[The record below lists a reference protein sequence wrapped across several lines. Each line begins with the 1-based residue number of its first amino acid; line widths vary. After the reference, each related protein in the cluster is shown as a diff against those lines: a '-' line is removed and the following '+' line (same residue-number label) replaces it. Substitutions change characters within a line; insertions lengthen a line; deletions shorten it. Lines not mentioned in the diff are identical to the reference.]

1 MTKLAGK
8 VALTYASGAAQA
20 ADVEHR
26 RRGSASCRKKGTSR
40 TPGASSSL
48 DPARGTTRD
57 PYFVNL
63 PRPEP
68 PICPSL
74 SPFDRMSDVT
84 HIRVIGRTR
93 QSGEQSAHDR

>member
-40 TPGASSSL
+40 TPGPRRAS
-48 DPARGTTRD
+48 TR
-57 PYFVNL
+57 PGN
-63 PRPEP
+63 
-68 PICPSL
+68 
-74 SPFDRMSDVT
+74 
-84 HIRVIGRTR
+84 H
-93 QSGEQSAHDR
+93 A

>member
-8 VALTYASGAAQA
+8 VALTYASGATQA

-26 RRGSASCRKKGTSR
+26 RRGSASCRKKGHQPNAR
-40 TPGASSSL
+40 ASSSL
-48 DPARGTTRD
+48 DPAREPTRD
-57 PYFVNL
+57 PYSVNL

-74 SPFDRMSDVT
+74 SPFDRMSDVM
-84 HIRVIGRTR
+84 HIRVIGHTR
-93 QSGEQSAHDR
+93 QSGKQSAHGR